1 MQRGENKNKGEF
13 IYMDKQWLE
22 VEIITT
28 SEAAEAITGILY
40 NTGVQGV
47 SIMDPKDVEEK
58 IKSPGLDWIEEYPM
72 SINDATIVKAYYKDT
87 DKFRDDLQYI
97 KESVMNLDRFGL
109 DKGEGKVTVKSV
121 NEEDWENNWKEY
133 YKPTK
138 IGERIVVKP
147 TWEEYSQKENEII
160 VELDPG
166 MAFGT
171 GTHETTR
178 LCVRALEK
186 YVKDDSVV
194 FDIGTGSG
202 ILAIAAAKLKARKVV
217 GVDLDPVAVDSAK
230 QNAGI
235 NNLNNIEV
243 LHGNLIDVV
252 EGKADIVVA
261 NILADIIKILTEDV
275 KSVLVDGGYFISSG
289 IILDRK
295 DDVVAKLE
303 ECGFKVE
310 EIDVDGEWCCIIAKA

>member
-1 MQRGENKNKGEF
+1 
-13 IYMDKQWLE
+13 MDKEWLE
-22 VEIITT
+22 VQIVTT
-28 SEAAEAITGILY
+28 SEAVEPITGILY

-72 SINDATIVKAYYKDT
+72 KLDDPTIIKAYYKESE
-87 DKFRDDLQYI
+87 KFTDDLQYV
-97 KESVMNLDRFGL
+97 KESIMNLDNL
-109 DKGEGKVTVKSV
+109 DIDKGEGSVSVKRV

-133 YKPTK
+133 YHPTK
-138 IGERIVVKP
+138 IGEKIVVKP
-147 TWEEYSQKENEII
+147 TWEDYNQKENEII

-186 YVKDDSVV
+186 YVKEDSIV

-202 ILAIAAAKLKARKVV
+202 ILAISAAKLKANKVI

-230 QNAGI
+230 QNTAI
-235 NNLNNIEV
+235 NNLNNIEI

-275 KSVLVDGGYFISSG
+275 KSVLKDGGYFISSG

-295 DDVVAKLE
+295 DDVIEKLE
-303 ECGFKVE
+303 ECGFAIEDV
-310 EIDVDGEWCCIIAKA
+310 DVDGEWCCIIAKA